1 MATRPAAMSAI
12 IMGTVN
18 GLMRLG
24 PRCISAVWLIR
35 IHLSGIHPRLRERLL
50 GSGQRELAVPAD
62 VTGGLAVHVVLGVE
76 ALDLGRDLG
85 VEAARVEPGDRAD
98 ARRALD
104 HVRPH
109 GLLVVADGGDEAYA
123 GDSHTPAV
131 RMIRIHAQPS
141 LRTSRPEDIGTL

>member
-85 VEAARVEPGDRAD
+85 VEAARVEPGDEAD
-98 ARRALD
+98 
-104 HVRPH
+104 
-109 GLLVVADGGDEAYA
+109 A

-131 RMIRIHAQPS
+131 RMIRIHAQTS
-141 LRTSRPEDIGTL
+141 LRTSRPQDIGTL